1 MNTIF
6 CKRKFLPIA
15 ILTMILF
22 SNTNAGEVKI
32 LAADFTRSA
41 NNQWAVSV
49 TLKHHDTGWDHYAD
63 DWRVVDNKGNV
74 LGNRVLYHP
83 HVSEQPFTRSLS
95 GVKIPPGLTQV
106 YIEAHDKVHG
116 WTPDR
121 LAVDL
126 RKADKGR
133 LRVEA
138 GQVTSQ

>member
-1 MNTIF
+1 MNNIF
-6 CKRKFLPIA
+6 CKRKPLLIA
-15 ILTMILF
+15 ILTTTLF
-22 SNTNAGEVKI
+22 SNANAGEVKI
-32 LAADFTRSA
+32 LAADFNRDS
-41 NNQWAVSV
+41 NNQWSVSV

-63 DWRVVDNKGNV
+63 DWRVVDDKGNV

-95 GVKIPPGLTQV
+95 GVKIPPGVTQV

-126 RKADKGR
+126 RKASKGE

-138 GQVTSQ
+138 KQGASQ